1 MVNSH
6 LDLPASYSQIA
17 QEYANQIYH
26 ELDHKPLDRLFLDQ
40 LATLV
45 NGLGPICDMGCGP
58 GQIARYLVDHGAEA
72 LGVDL
77 APGMVDIACKLNP
90 DLEFF
95 QGDMLH
101 LNFPSASWGGIA
113 AFYSI
118 IHIPTEEVVN
128 ALAEMKR
135 LLKSAGV
142 LLLAFH
148 IGDETLH
155 LDEWRSQ
162 QIYLDYFYHPLTRM
176 LGFVQ
181 SAGFDFLK
189 AVERA
194 PYMGVEHPSRRGY
207 IFAQKAQRS
216 VP

>member
-1 MVNSH
+1 MANPH
-6 LDLPASYSQIA
+6 LDLPTSYSQIA

-40 LATLV
+40 LASLV
-45 NGLGPICDMGCGP
+45 NSMGPICDMGCGP

-77 APGMVDIACKLNP
+77 APGMVDIARKLNP
-90 DLEFF
+90 DLVFF
-95 QGDMLH
+95 QDDMLH

-118 IHIPTEEVVN
+118 IHISPEEVVN
-128 ALAEMKR
+128 ALVEMKR
-135 LLKSAGV
+135 LLKPAGV

-155 LDEWRSQ
+155 LDEWRGQ
-162 QIYLDYFYHPLTRM
+162 QVYLDYFYHPMTRM
-176 LGFVQ
+176 LGFLQ
-181 SAGFDFLK
+181 AAEFDLIK
-189 AVERA
+189 AAERA
-194 PYMGVEHPSRRGY
+194 PYLGTEYPSRRGY
-207 IFAQKAQRS
+207 IFARKAPISLR
-216 VP
+216 